1 MALDPL
7 FFCLL
12 SIRSTPPL
20 KASPSVSARMAEP
33 SPEKEAFRAVVPL
46 LGEAALLE
54 EPELLLEELPLPELE
69 LFRPELLLEPESFR
83 LELLLELESFRLELL
98 LELESFRLELLLE
111 LELFRLEWLL
121 ELELFRLELFLL
133 WDWVVLF
140 LEEEFLLLLPVQ
152 DARDRAMTPARQ
164 TAKPRVRYS
173 FRSNIKKHSFLILD
187 FFKGLSA
194 FVEAIIPR
202 KAEWFLKPFLNKSK
216 FFIPPQI

>member
-1 MALDPL
+1 MVK
-7 FFCLL
+7 
-12 SIRSTPPL
+12 T
-20 KASPSVSARMAEP
+20 SPSVSARTAEP

-83 LELLLELESFRLELL
+83 LELLELESFRLELL
-98 LELESFRLELLLE
+98 LELESFRLEL
-111 LELFRLEWLL
+111 LL

-187 FFKGLSA
+187 FFQ
-194 FVEAIIPR
+194 R
-202 KAEWFLKPFLNKSK
+202 PFRLC
-216 FFIPPQI
+216 

>member
-1 MALDPL
+1 M
-7 FFCLL
+7 
-12 SIRSTPPL
+12 
-20 KASPSVSARMAEP
+20 KASPSVSARTAEP

-69 LFRPELLLEPESFR
+69 LFRPELLLEP
-83 LELLLELESFRLELL
+83 ESFRLELL

-187 FFKGLSA
+187 FSKGLSA

>member
-1 MALDPL
+1 MV
-7 FFCLL
+7 
-12 SIRSTPPL
+12 
-20 KASPSVSARMAEP
+20 KASPSVSARTAEP
-33 SPEKEAFRAVVPL
+33 SPEKKAFRAVVPL

-69 LFRPELLLEPESFR
+69 LFRPELLLEP
-83 LELLLELESFRLELL
+83 ESFRLELL

-187 FFKGLSA
+187 FFQ
-194 FVEAIIPR
+194 R
-202 KAEWFLKPFLNKSK
+202 PFCLC
-216 FFIPPQI
+216 

>member
-140 LEEEFLLLLPVQ
+140 LEEEFLLLLPVL

-187 FFKGLSA
+187 FSKGLSA

>member
-1 MALDPL
+1 MV
-7 FFCLL
+7 
-12 SIRSTPPL
+12 
-20 KASPSVSARMAEP
+20 KASPSVSARTAEP

-83 LELLLELESFRLELL
+83 LELLELEAFRLELL

-187 FFKGLSA
+187 FFQ
-194 FVEAIIPR
+194 R
-202 KAEWFLKPFLNKSK
+202 PFCLC
-216 FFIPPQI
+216 

>member
-1 MALDPL
+1 M
-7 FFCLL
+7 
-12 SIRSTPPL
+12 
-20 KASPSVSARMAEP
+20 KASPSVSARTAEP

-69 LFRPELLLEPESFR
+69 LFRLELLLEPELFR
-83 LELLLELESFRLELL
+83 LALLLELESFRLEL
-98 LELESFRLELLLE
+98 RLELLLE

-187 FFKGLSA
+187 FSKGLSA

>member
-1 MALDPL
+1 M
-7 FFCLL
+7 
-12 SIRSTPPL
+12 
-20 KASPSVSARMAEP
+20 KASPSVSARTAEP
-33 SPEKEAFRAVVPL
+33 SPEKKAFRAVVPL

-83 LELLLELESFRLELL
+83 LEL

-187 FFKGLSA
+187 FFQ
-194 FVEAIIPR
+194 R
-202 KAEWFLKPFLNKSK
+202 PFRLC
-216 FFIPPQI
+216 

>member
-187 FFKGLSA
+187 FFQ
-194 FVEAIIPR
+194 R
-202 KAEWFLKPFLNKSK
+202 PFCLC
-216 FFIPPQI
+216 

>member
-1 MALDPL
+1 MV
-7 FFCLL
+7 
-12 SIRSTPPL
+12 
-20 KASPSVSARMAEP
+20 KASPSVSARTAEP

-98 LELESFRLELLLE
+98 F
-111 LELFRLEWLL
+111 

-187 FFKGLSA
+187 FFQ
-194 FVEAIIPR
+194 R
-202 KAEWFLKPFLNKSK
+202 PFCLC
-216 FFIPPQI
+216 

>member
-1 MALDPL
+1 MV
-7 FFCLL
+7 
-12 SIRSTPPL
+12 
-20 KASPSVSARMAEP
+20 KASPSVSARTAEP

-69 LFRPELLLEPESFR
+69 LFRPELLLEP
-83 LELLLELESFRLELL
+83 ESFRLELL

-187 FFKGLSA
+187 FFQ
-194 FVEAIIPR
+194 R
-202 KAEWFLKPFLNKSK
+202 PFRLC
-216 FFIPPQI
+216 

>member
-1 MALDPL
+1 MVK
-7 FFCLL
+7 
-12 SIRSTPPL
+12 T
-20 KASPSVSARMAEP
+20 SPSVSARTAEP
-33 SPEKEAFRAVVPL
+33 SPEQEAFRAVVPL

-83 LELLLELESFRLELL
+83 LEL

-187 FFKGLSA
+187 FFQ
-194 FVEAIIPR
+194 R
-202 KAEWFLKPFLNKSK
+202 PFRLC
-216 FFIPPQI
+216 

>member
-1 MALDPL
+1 MV
-7 FFCLL
+7 
-12 SIRSTPPL
+12 

-54 EPELLLEELPLPELE
+54 EPELLPEELPLPELE

-83 LELLLELESFRLELL
+83 LELLELEA
-98 LELESFRLELLLE
+98 FRLELLLE

-164 TAKPRVRYS
+164 TAKPLVRYS

-187 FFKGLSA
+187 FFQ
-194 FVEAIIPR
+194 R
-202 KAEWFLKPFLNKSK
+202 PFCLC
-216 FFIPPQI
+216 

>member
-1 MALDPL
+1 M
-7 FFCLL
+7 
-12 SIRSTPPL
+12 
-20 KASPSVSARMAEP
+20 KASPSVSARTAEP

-83 LELLLELESFRLELL
+83 LELLELESFRLEVL
-98 LELESFRLELLLE
+98 LELESSRLELLLE

-187 FFKGLSA
+187 FFQ
-194 FVEAIIPR
+194 R
-202 KAEWFLKPFLNKSK
+202 PFRLC
-216 FFIPPQI
+216 

>member
-1 MALDPL
+1 MV
-7 FFCLL
+7 
-12 SIRSTPPL
+12 
-20 KASPSVSARMAEP
+20 KASPSVSARTAEP
-33 SPEKEAFRAVVPL
+33 SPEQEAFRAVVPL

-83 LELLLELESFRLELL
+83 LELLELESFRLELL

-187 FFKGLSA
+187 FFQ
-194 FVEAIIPR
+194 R
-202 KAEWFLKPFLNKSK
+202 PFCLC
-216 FFIPPQI
+216 

>member
-1 MALDPL
+1 MV
-7 FFCLL
+7 
-12 SIRSTPPL
+12 
-20 KASPSVSARMAEP
+20 KASPSVSARTAEP

-69 LFRPELLLEPESFR
+69 LFRPELLLEA
-83 LELLLELESFRLELL
+83 ESFRLELL

-187 FFKGLSA
+187 FFQ
-194 FVEAIIPR
+194 R
-202 KAEWFLKPFLNKSK
+202 PFRLC
-216 FFIPPQI
+216 

>member
-1 MALDPL
+1 MV
-7 FFCLL
+7 
-12 SIRSTPPL
+12 
-20 KASPSVSARMAEP
+20 KASPSVSARTAEP

-83 LELLLELESFRLELL
+83 LEL
-98 LELESFRLELLLE
+98 RLELLLE

-187 FFKGLSA
+187 FFQ
-194 FVEAIIPR
+194 R
-202 KAEWFLKPFLNKSK
+202 PFRLC
-216 FFIPPQI
+216 

>member
-1 MALDPL
+1 MV
-7 FFCLL
+7 
-12 SIRSTPPL
+12 
-20 KASPSVSARMAEP
+20 KASPSVSARTAEP

-83 LELLLELESFRLELL
+83 LELLELESFRLEL
-98 LELESFRLELLLE
+98 RLELLLE

-187 FFKGLSA
+187 FFQ
-194 FVEAIIPR
+194 R
-202 KAEWFLKPFLNKSK
+202 PFRLC
-216 FFIPPQI
+216 

>member
-173 FRSNIKKHSFLILD
+173 FRSNIKKHSFLISD
-187 FFKGLSA
+187 FFQ
-194 FVEAIIPR
+194 R
-202 KAEWFLKPFLNKSK
+202 PFCLC
-216 FFIPPQI
+216 

>member
-1 MALDPL
+1 MV
-7 FFCLL
+7 
-12 SIRSTPPL
+12 

-54 EPELLLEELPLPELE
+54 EPELLPEELPLSELE
-69 LFRPELLLEPESFR
+69 LFRP
-83 LELLLELESFRLELL
+83 ELL

-187 FFKGLSA
+187 FFQ
-194 FVEAIIPR
+194 R
-202 KAEWFLKPFLNKSK
+202 PFRLC
-216 FFIPPQI
+216 

>member
-1 MALDPL
+1 MV
-7 FFCLL
+7 
-12 SIRSTPPL
+12 
-20 KASPSVSARMAEP
+20 KASPSVSARTAEP
-33 SPEKEAFRAVVPL
+33 SPEQEAFRAVVPL

-54 EPELLLEELPLPELE
+54 EPELLPEELPLPELE

-83 LELLLELESFRLELL
+83 LELLELEA
-98 LELESFRLELLLE
+98 FRLELLLE

-164 TAKPRVRYS
+164 TAKPLVRYS

-187 FFKGLSA
+187 FFQ
-194 FVEAIIPR
+194 R
-202 KAEWFLKPFLNKSK
+202 PFCLC
-216 FFIPPQI
+216 

>member
-1 MALDPL
+1 M
-7 FFCLL
+7 
-12 SIRSTPPL
+12 
-20 KASPSVSARMAEP
+20 KASPSVSARTAEP

-54 EPELLLEELPLPELE
+54 EPELLPEELPLPELE
-69 LFRPELLLEPESFR
+69 LFRPELLLEP
-83 LELLLELESFRLELL
+83 ESFRLELL

-187 FFKGLSA
+187 FFQ
-194 FVEAIIPR
+194 R
-202 KAEWFLKPFLNKSK
+202 PFRLC
-216 FFIPPQI
+216 

>member
-121 ELELFRLELFLL
+121 ELELFRLEWLLELELFRLELFLL

-187 FFKGLSA
+187 FFQ
-194 FVEAIIPR
+194 R
-202 KAEWFLKPFLNKSK
+202 PFCLC
-216 FFIPPQI
+216 

>member
-1 MALDPL
+1 MV
-7 FFCLL
+7 
-12 SIRSTPPL
+12 
-20 KASPSVSARMAEP
+20 KASPSVSARTAEP

-69 LFRPELLLEPESFR
+69 LFRPELLLEP
-83 LELLLELESFRLELL
+83 ESFRLELL

-187 FFKGLSA
+187 FFQ
-194 FVEAIIPR
+194 R
-202 KAEWFLKPFLNKSK
+202 PFCLC
-216 FFIPPQI
+216 

>member
-1 MALDPL
+1 M
-7 FFCLL
+7 
-12 SIRSTPPL
+12 
-20 KASPSVSARMAEP
+20 KASPSVSARTAEP
-33 SPEKEAFRAVVPL
+33 SPEKEAFCAVVPL

-83 LELLLELESFRLELL
+83 LEL
-98 LELESFRLELLLE
+98 RLELLLE

-187 FFKGLSA
+187 FFQ
-194 FVEAIIPR
+194 R
-202 KAEWFLKPFLNKSK
+202 PFRLC
-216 FFIPPQI
+216 

>member
-1 MALDPL
+1 M
-7 FFCLL
+7 
-12 SIRSTPPL
+12 
-20 KASPSVSARMAEP
+20 KASPSVSARTAEP

-54 EPELLLEELPLPELE
+54 EPELLPEELPLPELE
-69 LFRPELLLEPESFR
+69 LFRLELLLEPELFR
-83 LELLLELESFRLELL
+83 LALLLELESFRLELL
-98 LELESFRLELLLE
+98 LELELFRLELLLE

-187 FFKGLSA
+187 FFQ
-194 FVEAIIPR
+194 R
-202 KAEWFLKPFLNKSK
+202 PFCLC
-216 FFIPPQI
+216 

>member
-1 MALDPL
+1 MV
-7 FFCLL
+7 
-12 SIRSTPPL
+12 
-20 KASPSVSARMAEP
+20 KASLSVSARTAEP

-83 LELLLELESFRLELL
+83 LELLELESFRLELL

-140 LEEEFLLLLPVQ
+140 LGEEFLLLLPVQ

-187 FFKGLSA
+187 FFQ
-194 FVEAIIPR
+194 R
-202 KAEWFLKPFLNKSK
+202 PFRLC
-216 FFIPPQI
+216 

>member
-1 MALDPL
+1 M
-7 FFCLL
+7 
-12 SIRSTPPL
+12 
-20 KASPSVSARMAEP
+20 KASPSVSARTAEP

-83 LELLLELESFRLELL
+83 LELLELESFRLELL

-140 LEEEFLLLLPVQ
+140 LEEEFL
-152 DARDRAMTPARQ
+152 TPRCGMLYLC
-164 TAKPRVRYS
+164 RV
-173 FRSNIKKHSFLILD
+173 
-187 FFKGLSA
+187 
-194 FVEAIIPR
+194 
-202 KAEWFLKPFLNKSK
+202 
-216 FFIPPQI
+216 

>member
-1 MALDPL
+1 M
-7 FFCLL
+7 
-12 SIRSTPPL
+12 
-20 KASPSVSARMAEP
+20 KASPSVSARTADP

-83 LELLLELESFRLELL
+83 LELLELESFRLELL

-187 FFKGLSA
+187 FFQ
-194 FVEAIIPR
+194 R
-202 KAEWFLKPFLNKSK
+202 PFRLC
-216 FFIPPQI
+216 

>member
-1 MALDPL
+1 M
-7 FFCLL
+7 
-12 SIRSTPPL
+12 
-20 KASPSVSARMAEP
+20 
-33 SPEKEAFRAVVPL
+33 
-46 LGEAALLE
+46 E
-54 EPELLLEELPLPELE
+54 EPELLPEELPLPELE

-83 LELLLELESFRLELL
+83 LELLELEA
-98 LELESFRLELLLE
+98 FRLELLLE

-187 FFKGLSA
+187 FFQ
-194 FVEAIIPR
+194 R
-202 KAEWFLKPFLNKSK
+202 PFRLC
-216 FFIPPQI
+216 

>member
-1 MALDPL
+1 MLLD
-7 FFCLL
+7 
-12 SIRSTPPL
+12 
-20 KASPSVSARMAEP
+20 
-33 SPEKEAFRAVVPL
+33 AV
-46 LGEAALLE
+46 
-54 EPELLLEELPLPELE
+54 PELLLEELPLPELE
-69 LFRPELLLEPESFR
+69 LFRPELLLEP
-83 LELLLELESFRLELL
+83 ESFRLELL

-187 FFKGLSA
+187 FSKGLSA

>member
-1 MALDPL
+1 M
-7 FFCLL
+7 
-12 SIRSTPPL
+12 
-20 KASPSVSARMAEP
+20 KASPSVSARTAEP

-83 LELLLELESFRLELL
+83 LELLELEA
-98 LELESFRLELLLE
+98 FRLELLLE

-187 FFKGLSA
+187 FSKGLSA

>member
-1 MALDPL
+1 MV
-7 FFCLL
+7 
-12 SIRSTPPL
+12 
-20 KASPSVSARMAEP
+20 KASPSVSARTAEP
-33 SPEKEAFRAVVPL
+33 SPEKEAFCAVVPL

-69 LFRPELLLEPESFR
+69 LFRP
-83 LELLLELESFRLELL
+83 
-98 LELESFRLELLLE
+98 ELLLE

-187 FFKGLSA
+187 FFQ
-194 FVEAIIPR
+194 R
-202 KAEWFLKPFLNKSK
+202 PFRLC
-216 FFIPPQI
+216 

>member
-1 MALDPL
+1 MVK
-7 FFCLL
+7 
-12 SIRSTPPL
+12 T
-20 KASPSVSARMAEP
+20 SPSVSARTAEP

-83 LELLLELESFRLELL
+83 LEL

-187 FFKGLSA
+187 FFQ
-194 FVEAIIPR
+194 R
-202 KAEWFLKPFLNKSK
+202 PFCLC
-216 FFIPPQI
+216 

>member
-1 MALDPL
+1 MV
-7 FFCLL
+7 
-12 SIRSTPPL
+12 

-83 LELLLELESFRLELL
+83 LEL
-98 LELESFRLELLLE
+98 RLELLLE

-187 FFKGLSA
+187 FFQ
-194 FVEAIIPR
+194 R
-202 KAEWFLKPFLNKSK
+202 PFRLC
-216 FFIPPQI
+216 

>member
-1 MALDPL
+1 MV
-7 FFCLL
+7 
-12 SIRSTPPL
+12 
-20 KASPSVSARMAEP
+20 KASPSVSARTAEP

-98 LELESFRLELLLE
+98 LELE
-111 LELFRLEWLL
+111 LFRLEWLL
-121 ELELFRLELFLL
+121 ELDLFRLELFLL

-152 DARDRAMTPARQ
+152 DARDRAVTPARQ

-187 FFKGLSA
+187 FFQ
-194 FVEAIIPR
+194 R
-202 KAEWFLKPFLNKSK
+202 PFRLC
-216 FFIPPQI
+216 